1 MKKKNFSFSLP
12 LVLGLLLMLSA
23 CNNDKNPGQHA
34 QGGTPRA
41 MPYPVIAVPHKT
53 VTAYK
58 TYPAKIEGMVNS
70 EVRPKIPGYIT
81 DVLVE
86 AGDRVKKGQL
96 LFKLETQS
104 LSQDAAA
111 ARANVNAAQVE
122 VDKLIPLVD
131 KNIISNVQL
140 ETAKAKLA
148 QAQSVYN
155 SIAANIGYANI
166 KSPVD
171 GIVGSINFRKGAL
184 VSSQDPVPLT
194 HVSSIKKVFANFSMD
209 EKSFLTFLQ
218 SSKGASMEEKIKN
231 LAKVQ
236 LILANG
242 EEYDKEGTIET
253 ISGDIDPLTG
263 TVAFRA
269 SFDNTEGILR
279 NGSTGTIK
287 VPQVFTDATVVPAI
301 STFERQGKTFVY
313 KVQGDTLVATA
324 IGVVTEANKIYV
336 INGGV
341 QKGDSILAKGLNK
354 VREGVRIKPQ
364 PTDIDSIL
372 DSFKTVFN

>member
-1 MKKKNFSFSLP
+1 MKKKNFSYSLP
-12 LVLGLLLMLSA
+12 IVFGFLLLFSA
-23 CNNDKNPGQHA
+23 CGNDKNPGQQA
-34 QGGTPRA
+34 QGGAPPA
-41 MPYPVIAVPHKT
+41 MPYPVIAVPQKT

-58 TYPAKIEGMVNS
+58 SYPAKIEGVVNS

-122 VDKLIPLVD
+122 VDKLKPLVD
-131 KNIISNVQL
+131 KNIISSVQL

-148 QAQSVYN
+148 QAQSAYN

-194 HVSSIKKVFANFSMD
+194 NVSSIEKVYANFSMD
-209 EKSFLTFLQ
+209 EKSFLTFVQ

-231 LAKVQ
+231 LAKVK

-269 SFDNTEGILR
+269 SFDNAEGILR
-279 NGSTGTIK
+279 NGSTGTVK
-287 VPQVFTDATVVPAI
+287 VPQVFTDATVVPTI

-313 KVQGDTLVATA
+313 KVKGDTLVATA
-324 IGVVTEANKIYV
+324 IDVVTEANKIYV
-336 INGGV
+336 INDGV

-364 PTDIDSIL
+364 PTAIDSIL
-372 DSFKTVFN
+372 NSFNTVFN

>member
-1 MKKKNFSFSLP
+1 MKKINFNYSLP
-12 LVLGLLLMLSA
+12 IVLGFLLLFSA
-23 CNNDKNPGQHA
+23 CGNDKNPERQA
-34 QGGTPRA
+34 QGGAPA
-41 MPYPVIAVPHKT
+41 MPYPVVAVPQKT

-58 TYPAKIEGMVNS
+58 SYPAKIEGVVNS

-81 DVLVE
+81 DVLVD
-86 AGDRVKKGQL
+86 AGDRVKKGQM

-122 VDKLIPLVD
+122 VDKLKPLVD
-131 KNIISNVQL
+131 KNIISSVQL

-148 QAQSVYN
+148 QAQSAYN

-194 HVSSIKKVFANFSMD
+194 NVSSIEKVYANFSMD
-209 EKSFLTFLQ
+209 EKSFLTFVQ
-218 SSKGASMEEKIKN
+218 NSKGASMEEKIKN
-231 LAKVQ
+231 LAKVK

-269 SFDNTEGILR
+269 SFDNAEGILR

-287 VPQVFTDATVVPAI
+287 VPQMFTDATVVPTI

-324 IGVVTEANKIYV
+324 IDVVTEANKIYV
-336 INGGV
+336 INNGV
-341 QKGDSILAKGLNK
+341 QKDDSILAKGLNK
-354 VREGVRIKPQ
+354 VREGLRIKPQ
-364 PTDIDSIL
+364 PTAIDSIL
-372 DSFKTVFN
+372 DSFNTVFN